1 MLKKLLYS
9 FFLIICS
16 LGYGQDCPLLTNPI
30 DDATNVPVNTTIS
43 WNAVEG
49 VPSYIISIGTTP
61 GGTDIIDE
69 QSVGSATTFTPP
81 LGLPDNTQIY
91 VTITLFFFNQTNIV
105 CGSETF
111 RTEDVITP
119 PACTLLN
126 SPLNGA
132 TNINGVTNLSWA
144 YSPTATGYNITMG
157 TTPGGGEILNNVN
170 LSNTLFYNPPTDFPP
185 DTQIYVT
192 ITPYNENGNAMN
204 CIEESFTTGPIA
216 ILPNCATMIS
226 PINSETNI
234 PLTPLLEWTDVP
246 GATGYRV
253 SIGSS
258 PFVTDVLNNASFS
271 TNSTFVLD
279 FEPNR
284 TFFITIIPFN
294 SAGDATGCSQESFST
309 ILGCGPYFD
318 AITGELITLNPEIN
332 FPVTISFCQNE
343 TPFLVTTT
351 DLADGFRWYKIDDF
365 GNEALISDTDE
376 VALNENGLYRYE
388 AYNNISQLTNTVECS
403 SSKEFSV
410 VSSEM
415 ATITAVN
422 ISGPSSNLTITI
434 QAIGTGNYEYAL
446 NNIDGPYQDN
456 NTFNNMPVD
465 SYTVYVRD
473 KNGCGIVEKSIEQ
486 DLTLEGFPKFFTPNG
501 DGINDFWQFIPP
513 PLTNEI
519 NLSYIYIFDRY
530 GNFLAQIDPESQ
542 GWNGLYK
549 GKALPSSNY
558 WFKAILESG
567 KLLHGAIALK
577 R

>member
-1 MLKKLLYS
+1 MQKKLLYS

-30 DDATNVPVNTTIS
+30 NGATNVPVNTTLS

-49 VPSYIISIGTTP
+49 VPSYIISIGTTL

-69 QSVGSATTFTPP
+69 QSVGSATTYTPP
-81 LGLPDNTQIY
+81 LGLPDNTQVY
-91 VTITLFFFNQTNIV
+91 VTITLFFFNQPNII

-111 RTEDVITP
+111 ITEDVITP
-119 PACTLLN
+119 PTCTLLN
-126 SPLNGA
+126 SPQNGA
-132 TNINGVTNLSWA
+132 TNINGATNLSWN

-157 TTPGGGEILNNVN
+157 TTPGGIEILNNVD
-170 LSNTLFYNPPTDFPP
+170 LGNTLFYNPPTDLPP
-185 DTQIYVT
+185 DTQIFVT
-192 ITPYNENGNAMN
+192 ITPYNENGNALN
-204 CIEESFTTGPIA
+204 CNEESFTTGPIA
-216 ILPNCATMIS
+216 TLPSCATMIS
-226 PINSETNI
+226 PLNGETNV

-258 PFVTDVLNNASFS
+258 PFVTDVLNNATFS

-284 TFFITIIPFN
+284 TFYITIVPFN
-294 SAGDATGCSQESFST
+294 AAGDAIGCGQESFST

-332 FPVTISFCQNE
+332 FPDTISFCQNE
-343 TPFLVTTT
+343 TPFLITTT
-351 DLADGFRWYKIDDF
+351 DVADGFRWYKIDNF
-365 GNEALISDTDE
+365 GNESLISDTNE
-376 VALNENGLYRYE
+376 VALTENGLYRYE
-388 AYNNISQLTNTVECS
+388 AYNNISQLTNTVECP

-422 ISGPSSNLTITI
+422 ITGLSSNSTITI
-434 QAIGTGNYEYAL
+434 QTIGTGNYEYSI
-446 NNIDGPYQDN
+446 NNIDGPYQDS
-456 NTFNNMPVD
+456 NTFSNMFVD
-465 SYTVYVRD
+465 SFTVYVRD
-473 KNGCGIVEKSIEQ
+473 KNGCGIAEKNIEQ

-501 DGINDFWQFIPP
+501 DGVNDFWQFIPP

-530 GNFLAQIDPESQ
+530 GNFLAQIDPKSQ
-542 GWNGLYK
+542 GWDGTFNSTP
-549 GKALPSSNY
+549 LPSSDY
-558 WFKAILESG
+558 WFRVKNNGDQEIKGHFS
-567 KLLHGAIALK
+567 LK